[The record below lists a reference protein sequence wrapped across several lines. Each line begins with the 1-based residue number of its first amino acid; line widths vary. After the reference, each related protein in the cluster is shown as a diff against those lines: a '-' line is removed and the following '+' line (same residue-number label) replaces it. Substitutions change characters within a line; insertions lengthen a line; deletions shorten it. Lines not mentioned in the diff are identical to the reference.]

1 MITSLEHARDVL
13 ADIPGVVSCKIGIEK
28 NLSPADY
35 PMIRLVPSRLSPGR
49 PYSART
55 IQTFIYFGAAVTE
68 SEGLESVYAALS
80 AMELSIIEVLRTL
93 QGRYIATVT
102 DEDRLDTYKLMAIE
116 CELAEPD
123 YPQIR
128 CALYAASVTLAL
140 TTGAAAATL
149 TPFDQSVQEVEPA
162 DWTPTIAQGSISRLL
177 DGATTTTTKIVV
189 RGAILGPVAG
199 SVAVGVYAN
208 GTLVGNRTMVATTGP
223 SATPVAFT
231 VESTHTATI
240 DTAYTIRAVAWAD
253 GSYVFSGLSFTAQ
266 AA

>member
-1 MITSLEHARDVL
+1 MITALENARDAL

-55 IQTFIYFGAAVTE
+55 IQTFIYFGAPVTE

-80 AMELSIIEVLRTL
+80 ALELSIIEVLRTL

-123 YPQIR
+123 KPQIR

-149 TPFDQSVQEVEPA
+149 LPFDQSVQEVEPE
-162 DWTPTIAQGSISRLL
+162 DWTPTIAQGAISRLL
-177 DGATTTTTKIVV
+177 AGEATTSTKITA
-189 RGAILGPVAG
+189 RGSILGPVAG

-208 GTLVGNRTMVATTGP
+208 GVLVGNRTMVATAGNTV
-223 SATPVAFT
+223 SPVPFV

-240 DTAYTIRAVAWAD
+240 DTTFTLRAEAWAD

-266 AA
+266 AS